1 MNITKIDLHH
11 LCDDFML
18 GIMVYTIPALMRL
31 KQEDRHKFEARL
43 GCMSRPSLR
52 EKKRILIFLPIS
64 KQVSSLWHYRSE
76 LALLLQIKA

>member
-52 EKKRILIFLPIS
+52 EKK
-64 KQVSSLWHYRSE
+64 KESLYFS
-76 LALLLQIKA
+76 QSPNK